1 MNEKSCSTGSS
12 RLQSIMRNRAKSQ
25 ILLLAIALAA
35 IIIVMCFATDRFYQP
50 KNVLN
55 ILTQITGL
63 GIAAAGAAVV
73 MISGGIDLTLGAV
86 ISLSG
91 CSTAALMGM
100 GFSIE
105 ASVLAG
111 VLVAIGCGAA
121 NGTLIVLS
129 KAEPFIITLGM
140 MSVYQGLTLV
150 VTGGNNL
157 AASPDFTFGRDK
169 LFEVVPIPVLFLISV
184 FVVMFLVLKFTKFGR
199 RAYAIGNNTEAA
211 YLSGIKIKRNKIY
224 VYTLNGGLLGT
235 AAMILLSRLSSG
247 NSVMGDSL
255 LMQAIAAAVIGGVS
269 MSGGRGSIWGVF
281 LGTVMI
287 GVISNALNLLSVGA
301 FYQSIVL
308 GGIIVGAVFASN
320 AGSKSR

>member
-1 MNEKSCSTGSS
+1 
-12 RLQSIMRNRAKSQ
+12 
-25 ILLLAIALAA
+25 
-35 IIIVMCFATDRFYQP
+35 MCIATDRFYQT
-50 KNVLN
+50 KNIMN
-55 ILTQITGL
+55 ILTQITAL

-73 MISGGIDLTLGAV
+73 MISGGIDLTLGTV

-91 CSTAALMGM
+91 CSAAALMGM
-100 GFSIE
+100 GYGIE
-105 ASVLAG
+105 VAVIVGL
-111 VLVAIGCGAA
+111 LVAIGCGAL

-140 MSVYQGLTLV
+140 MSVYQGFTLL

-157 AASPDFTFGRDK
+157 AAATDFTFGRDK
-169 LFEVVPIPVLFLISV
+169 LFEVLPIPVLFLISV

-224 VYTLNGGLLGT
+224 VYTLNGGLLGI
-235 AAMILLSRLSSG
+235 AAMILLSRIGSG

-269 MSGGRGSIWGVF
+269 MAGGRGSIWGVF
-281 LGTVMI
+281 LGTVLI
-287 GVISNALNLLSVGA
+287 GVISNSLNLLNVAS
-301 FYQSIVL
+301 FYQYIVL
-308 GGIIVGAVFASN
+308 GAIIVGAVFVSN
-320 AGSKSR
+320 VGSKTR